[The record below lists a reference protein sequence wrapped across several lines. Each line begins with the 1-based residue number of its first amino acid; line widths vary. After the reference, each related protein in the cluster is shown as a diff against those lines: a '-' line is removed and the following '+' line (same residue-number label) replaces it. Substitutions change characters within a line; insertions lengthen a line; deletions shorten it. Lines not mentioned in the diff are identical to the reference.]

1 VGKWVQLQARK
12 CGCRG
17 CGTGMRVQAQLPGG
31 GGVSVGGGGVCAG
44 VHVQVGEWV
53 QV

>member
-1 VGKWVQLQARK
+1 MVAGTQVRVLR
-12 CGCRG
+12 

-31 GGVSVGGGGVCAG
+31 GGVCAG

-53 QV
+53 RV